1 MGTRDRAPAARL
13 ALPPERPAEND
24 PHSPVARERESAVSP
39 RTVFSPYARIFAA
52 VPGSPAFSMAGWL
65 ARLPMPILGLGA
77 VLLVEDETGSYG
89 LAGAVAG
96 TLALVGSLASPQWAR
111 AMDRRGQGVVLRV
124 AFSGYLVFGVAFVAA
139 VVLGAPQWT
148 WFVLA
153 GLTGAC
159 GPNIGSIVRA
169 RWADALD
176 ADARQ
181 TAFAFESVVDEVVF
195 VVGPP
200 LVTFLATLINPPVG
214 FLTGVVIGFTGAMW
228 LAGLKDTEPP
238 AQPVDP
244 GGPRRHSALL
254 NVPVLV
260 VGAAY
265 LAIGAV
271 FGAMDVVVVA
281 YAEAEGAPPV
291 AGVAL
296 SVYAGGSLVAGLAY
310 GVIRLPGTLAAR
322 FVGCAVFFA
331 VAAQVL
337 FVVDSLVSLVAV
349 VFLAGLA
356 IAPVLVSGM
365 SLVESRVPRSSLTEA
380 LTWVV
385 TGLTL
390 GVTAGS
396 ALSGAAVDAWG
407 AETAFAV
414 PAASAALAGVLAL
427 AGARLLRSAPA
438 PDTAP
443 IATSGESLPGRLPG
457 REPAGES

>member
-1 MGTRDRAPAARL
+1 
-13 ALPPERPAEND
+13 
-24 PHSPVARERESAVSP
+24 VSP

-52 VPGSPAFSMAGWL
+52 VPGSLTFSFAGWL

-77 VLLVEDETGSYG
+77 VLLVEGETGSYG

-96 TLALVGSLASPQWAR
+96 TLALVGSLVSPQWAR

-124 AFSGYLVFGVAFVAA
+124 AFTGYLVFGIAFVAA
-139 VVLGAPQWT
+139 VVLGAPPWT

-159 GPNIGSIVRA
+159 SPNIGSIVRA

-214 FLTGVVIGFTGAMW
+214 FLTGVVIGFVGAMW
-228 LAGLKDTEPP
+228 LAGLRETEPP
-238 AQPVDP
+238 VHPVDAD
-244 GGPRRHSALL
+244 GPRRAT
-254 NVPVLV
+254 VVLHPTV
-260 VGAAY
+260 LTVAIIY
-265 LAIGAV
+265 LAVGAV

-281 YAEAEGAPPV
+281 FAEAEGAPPL

-296 SVYAGGSLVAGLAY
+296 AAYAGGSLVAGLVY
-310 GVIRLPGTLAAR
+310 GVLRLPGTLAAR

-331 VAAQVL
+331 VAAQL
-337 FVVDSLVSLVAV
+337 LVAV
-349 VFLAGLA
+349 GSLPVLVVVGFVAGLA

-365 SLVESRVPRSSLTEA
+365 SLVESRMPRSALTEA

-396 ALSGAAVDAWG
+396 VAAGAAVDAWG

-414 PAASAALAGVLAL
+414 PAVSAALAGVLAL
-427 AGARLLRSAPA
+427 VSAPLLRATAIPA
-438 PDTAP
+438 AARVETALD
-443 IATSGESLPGRLPG
+443 G
-457 REPAGES
+457 